1 MLNKKLLFDYCE
13 KNNSEGLK
21 NSLNTII
28 DINEKDPENGWSLLS
43 VSAFHHSFECVKLL
57 LDKNADINSVS
68 NNGTSVLMYA
78 KTKVFENRNF
88 EFLNYLIARGADANI
103 KDNFGKDILDYVKE
117 IDDDEM
123 IEYFSSQLNNN
134 RK

>member
-13 KNNSEGLK
+13 KNNSEELK

-43 VSAFHHSFECVKLL
+43 VSAFNHSLECVKLL
-57 LDKNADINSVS
+57 LDNNANINSIS
-68 NNGTSVLMYA
+68 NKGTTVLMYA

-88 EFLNYLIARGADANI
+88 DFLNYLIARGADVNV

-117 IDDDEM
+117 KEDEEM
-123 IEYFSSQLNNN
+123 IEFFSTQMLNI
-134 RK
+134 KK

>member
-1 MLNKKLLFDYCE
+1 MLNKKLLFECCE

-21 NSLNTII
+21 NSLNTIT
-28 DINEKDPENGWSLLS
+28 DINEKEPENGWSLLS
-43 VSAFHHSFECVKLL
+43 VSAFHHSIECVKLL
-57 LDKNADINSVS
+57 LDNNANINSIS
-68 NNGTSVLMYA
+68 NKGTSVLMYA

-88 EFLNYLIARGADANI
+88 DFLNYLIERGADVNI

-117 IDDDEM
+117 KEDEEM
-123 IEYFSSQLNNN
+123 IEYFSTQMTNS